1 MRIKKIMSFFL
12 VIVIG
17 IAGIWYINFPAH
29 EKLAEER
36 IDTYMAAQG
45 IDKTKV
51 SQKNSFMNGQG
62 RWEIHY
68 KFEDEENIE
77 YHYNYDKKADRAI
90 VFIRNRGVPIQGGM
104 KHPSLDKDQSW
115 TKFDKNGNI
124 KLTNQ

>member
-1 MRIKKIMSFFL
+1 MRIKKIMSLFL
-12 VIVIG
+12 LIVIG
-17 IAGIWYINFPAH
+17 IAVIWYINFPAH

-77 YHYNYDKKADRAI
+77 YHYNYDKTSDRAK
-90 VFIRNRGVPIQGGM
+90 VFIRNRGLPIQGGM
-104 KHPSLDKDQSW
+104 KHPSLDKNQSW
-115 TKFDKNGNI
+115 TKFDENGNI
-124 KLTNQ
+124 ILN